1 MNKPY
6 WYTWLFLLLFAFGL
20 ASCLDQESAS
30 PAPSQAAAD
39 WVEVY
44 FTDPYSPSAGTYRGG
59 PDAELAEAIDQA
71 RLSVDVAI
79 YEFNLWSLR
88 DALLDAHQRG
98 LQVRLVTDSSSLDS
112 EELQELKEA
121 GIPILG
127 DRRESLMHNKF
138 VVIDQREVWT
148 GSMNFTITDGYRN
161 HNNLLRLRSSQA
173 AQNYTVEFEE
183 MFEDDLFGQDVR
195 ADTPFPSFQ
204 ENGARMEVLFSPD
217 DGTADRLA
225 ELISEARQS
234 IYFLAFSFTLEEL
247 SEAILERAAA
257 GVEVKGVMDESQ
269 VRSNVNT
276 QYDALRRAGLDV
288 RLDANPDKM
297 HHKVFI
303 IDSQIVVTGS
313 YNFSNSAET
322 RNDENTLILYN
333 PKVAEQ
339 YLEEFQALF
348 QAAER

>member
-1 MNKPY
+1 MPY
-6 WYTWLFLLLFAFGL
+6 SSRLLSLALLLQLLL
-20 ASCLDQESAS
+20 ASCLDQGST
-30 PAPSQAAAD
+30 PPTRSQSTAD

-59 PDAELAEAIDQA
+59 PDAELARAIDQA

-138 VVIDQREVWT
+138 VIIDQREVWS

-195 ADTPFPSFQ
+195 ADTPYPSFEQ
-204 ENGARMEVLFSPD
+204 DGTQMEALFSPD
-217 DGTADRLA
+217 DGTAERLA
-225 ELISEARQS
+225 ELISGARQS
-234 IYFLAFSFTLEEL
+234 IDFLAFSFT
-247 SEAILERAAA
+247 SEDLADAILERAAL

-269 VRSNVNT
+269 VRSNTNT
-276 QYDALRRAGLDV
+276 QYDAFRRAGLDV

-303 IDSQIVVTGS
+303 IDNQIVVTGS

-333 PKVAEQ
+333 REIAGQ
-339 YLEEFQALF
+339 YLEEFQHLF

>member
-1 MNKPY
+1 
-6 WYTWLFLLLFAFGL
+6 
-20 ASCLDQESAS
+20 
-30 PAPSQAAAD
+30 
-39 WVEVY
+39 
-44 FTDPYSPSAGTYRGG
+44 
-59 PDAELAEAIDQA
+59 
-71 RLSVDVAI
+71 VAI

-98 LQVRLVTDSSSLDS
+98 LQVRMVTDSSNLDS

-138 VVIDQREVWT
+138 VVIDRLEVWT

-161 HNNLLRLRSSQA
+161 HNNLLRLHSSQA
-173 AQNYTVEFEE
+173 AQNYTHEFEE

-195 ADTPFPSFQ
+195 ADTPHPSFEQ
-204 ENGARMEVLFSPD
+204 DGTDGGSEHSALEVLFSPD
-217 DGTADRLA
+217 DGTAGRLA
-225 ELISEARQS
+225 ELISGARQN
-234 IYFLAFSFTLEEL
+234 IYFLAFSFTLEDL
-247 SEAILERAAA
+247 ADAILERAAA

-276 QYDALRRAGLDV
+276 QYDILRRAGLDV

-303 IDSQIVVTGS
+303 IDNQIVVTGS

-333 PKVAEQ
+333 QEVAEK
-339 YLEEFQALF
+339 YLEEFQTLF